1 MYYKQNIYN
10 ILIISTLTLV
20 LLLNNLP
27 NNAYS
32 QVDGSGGSTSGA
44 VPQEW
49 VSILNPVH
57 NQKFGIDEEIM
68 VSGESSDNSEKD
80 CTVSVI
86 VNSVKPYQKA
96 EPAGPSGTADY
107 SQWKFILHDTYTQLI
122 EGQNKIT
129 AKLTCSSAPTRWYS
143 VFVTG
148 LPPKGAGSAE
158 DTSTGSNSDNSISPI
173 EGQDE
178 GLLSG
183 LRSSPDA
190 ATSSHTTTTT
200 TTAPSSIPD
209 MTPNTKDNGLYVT
222 IQPQKDPIARGDSQ
236 NVTISI
242 TDSNSK
248 PISDA
253 GITGK
258 LIYPGG
264 KYEKDFSGST
274 DSTGRFTY
282 SWTIGSNG
290 DLGPLEVV
298 VDVTSSAFGSKST
311 TKTFDLIE
319 PTGTS
324 VLAKDFV
331 QPISKPVLKDDNSQ
345 GSSDTNFITS
355 KESQVM
361 NDKFDF
367 VVAGDYGCD
376 SGTRKTVNA
385 METINPDLVLALGD
399 LSEVNNPNCFF
410 DLFSTVN
417 NAGKLKIALGEQ
429 DTDSPNE
436 FDSSSRLSQ
445 FTSHFGLA
453 DTFYSFDHK
462 NIHFLAMSTGKN
474 SMIPYVSG
482 SPQYDFVE
490 SDLAKAASDKNI
502 DWIIVYGYRP
512 FYSSPTIHNA
522 AGNIRDTYTPL
533 FEKYGVDLVITAHN
547 HNYQRTYPISYNPD
561 NPKSPLVKDAE
572 TSNYHNP
579 DGPVYVTV
587 GTAGVNLYD
596 LLGQAP
602 FVANQ
607 FKNTGFLNV
616 DISPSKRVLTASFRG
631 TFDGAEQDKFTISK
645 S

>member
-1 MYYKQNIYN
+1 MHYKQNIYN
-10 ILIISTLTLV
+10 ILIIFTLTV
-20 LLLNNLP
+20 ILLLNNLP

-32 QVDGSGGSTSGA
+32 QVDGSTSGA

-49 VSILNPVH
+49 VSILNPIH
-57 NQKFGIDEEIM
+57 NQKFGIDEEIA
-68 VSGESSDNSEKD
+68 VSGQSSDNSEKD
-80 CTVSVI
+80 CAVAVI

-96 EPAGPSGTADY
+96 EPTGPSGTADY
-107 SQWKFILHDTYTQLI
+107 SEWKFTLHETYTQLI

-129 AKLTCSSAPTRWYS
+129 AKLTCASAPTRWYS

-148 LPPKGAGSAE
+148 LPPAGTNRAE
-158 DTSTGSNSDNSISPI
+158 DTSTDSKSNNSISP

-178 GLLSG
+178 GILSG
-183 LRSSPDA
+183 LRSSPDTTDTT
-190 ATSSHTTTTT
+190 TSSPTTTAP
-200 TTAPSSIPD
+200 TAPSSIPD
-209 MTPNTKDNGLYVT
+209 VTANSNYNGLYVT
-222 IQPQKDPIARGDSQ
+222 VRPQKDPVARGDSQ
-236 NVTISI
+236 NVTISV

-253 GITGK
+253 LITGK
-258 LIYPGG
+258 LLYPGG
-264 KYEKDFSGST
+264 KYVKDFSGST
-274 DSTGRFTY
+274 DSTGRFAY

-298 VDVTSSAFGSKST
+298 VDVTSSSFGSKSI
-311 TKTFDLIE
+311 TKSFELIE

-324 VLAKDFV
+324 VLTKDNI
-331 QPISKPVLKDDNSQ
+331 QPISKPALTNDHSQ
-345 GSSDTNFITS
+345 DSPDANFISASETPI
-355 KESQVM
+355 M

-376 SGTRKTVNA
+376 SGTRNTVNA
-385 METINPDLVLALGD
+385 MEEINPDLVLALGD

-410 DLFSTVN
+410 DLFSSVN

-429 DTDSPNE
+429 DTDSANE

-445 FTSHFGLA
+445 FTSHFGLG
-453 DTFYSFDHK
+453 DTFYSFNHK

-474 SMIPYVSG
+474 TMIPYVIG

-512 FYSSPTIHNA
+512 FYSSPTTHNA

-547 HNYQRTYPISYNPD
+547 HNYQRTYPLSYNPD
-561 NPKSPLVKDAE
+561 NPKNPLVKDTD

-602 FVANQ
+602 FVATQ

-616 DISPSKRVLTASFRG
+616 DISPSKRVLTASFLS
-631 TFDGAEQDKFTISK
+631 TFDGTDEDKFTISK